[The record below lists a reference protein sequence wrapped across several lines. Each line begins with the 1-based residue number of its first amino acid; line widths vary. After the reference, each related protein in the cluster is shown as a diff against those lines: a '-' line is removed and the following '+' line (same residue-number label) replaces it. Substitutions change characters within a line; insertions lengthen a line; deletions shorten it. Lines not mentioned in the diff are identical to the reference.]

1 MDLTKIFSGMDKG
14 PEAIQAN
21 FEKINSAVGDKVS
34 SQSIQVTF
42 INGFSGDISM
52 RIYQLGSNRITT
64 IEGWFNTGNATLKGG
79 TTTGIFKVPAGTD
92 IGMVF
97 AWTNSSNMLNGRV
110 HVKADGTVTVELEN
124 DLGPNNFV
132 DLLGMRAY

>member
-34 SQSIQVTF
+34 SQPIQVTF

-52 RIYQLGSNRITT
+52 RTYQLGSSRITT
-64 IEGWFNTGNATLKGG
+64 IEGWFNTGNATLKAGAA
-79 TTTGIFKVPAGTD
+79 TGIFKVPVDTD

-97 AWTNSSNMLNGRV
+97 AWTNTSNMLNGRV
-110 HVKADGTVTVELEN
+110 HVQTDGTVTVELEN
-124 DLGPNNFV
+124 ELGPNNYV